1 MSRFLLL
8 SASMGAGHDAA
19 CTELARRLDAAGHE
33 SMELDVLRLLPG
45 PIGAGL
51 RGFYHLVIRRA
62 PFVYSG
68 IYSAF
73 FQPGDGPRPGSTPLA
88 ALAEGRLLDAVA
100 HSRADA
106 VVSIFHLAAQVT
118 GRARERGRLAVPCA
132 TLVTDFAVHRQWL
145 QPGNDLNLCL
155 TGAAAEEARHALG
168 RPSAVYGPLVPEA
181 FHPHPDGEQQWRERF
196 AAALEGAS
204 RGGGEYTDG
213 SRGAGGGAGR
223 GRGRGRPTVLLSAG
237 AWGAGTGFTRT
248 AETLRLAG
256 YHPVVLCGR
265 DERLRTRLMR
275 VEGTTALGWVGDMPG
290 LLAASDALLD
300 NAAGQTALQALA
312 VGVPVIG
319 WRPIPGHGIAGVR
332 RMAELGLSDYA
343 ANEQELVRALGRLV
357 PDGPERRSRV
367 ANGRALLDAD
377 VVAPLEAM
385 VEGAEG
391 RMRGEGAAGRGAA
404 ASDDGAGSARMARL
418 RRTGEDVVGHVGDD
432 VLGNMGEVGAGRTD
446 GVGQMGEPGEPLA
459 G

>member
-19 CTELARRLDAAGHE
+19 CAELARRLNAAGHE
-33 SMELDVLRLLPG
+33 SVELDVLRLLPG

-106 VVSIFHLAAQVT
+106 VVSLFHLAAQLT
-118 GRARERGRLAVPCA
+118 GRARARGRLAVPSA
-132 TLVTDFAVHRQWL
+132 ALVTDFAVHRQWL

-155 TGAAAEEARHALG
+155 TGPAAQEARHALG
-168 RPSAVYGPLVPEA
+168 RPSAVYGPLVPES
-181 FHPHPDGEQQWRERF
+181 FHPHPPGEQRWHERF
-196 AAALEGAS
+196 AEGGRS
-204 RGGGEYTDG
+204 GQSG
-213 SRGAGGGAGR
+213 GAGGSGGM
-223 GRGRGRPTVLLSAG
+223 GGTGTGTGTGTGRPMVVLSAG
-237 AWGAGTGFTRT
+237 AWGAGTRFTRT
-248 AETLRLAG
+248 AETLRHAG
-256 YHPVVLCGR
+256 YHPIVLCGR
-265 DERLRTRLMR
+265 DERLRRRLTH
-275 VEGTTALGWVGDMPG
+275 VKGATALGWVEDMPG
-290 LLAASDALLD
+290 LLAASAALLD

-312 VGVPVIG
+312 VGIPVIG

-343 ANEQELVRALGRLV
+343 ANEAELVQALDRLV
-357 PDGPERRSRV
+357 PDGPRRSNRI
-367 ANGRALLDAD
+367 AAGRALLEPD

-385 VEGAEG
+385 VAE
-391 RMRGEGAAGRGAA
+391 R
-404 ASDDGAGSARMARL
+404 
-418 RRTGEDVVGHVGDD
+418 
-432 VLGNMGEVGAGRTD
+432 
-446 GVGQMGEPGEPLA
+446 
-459 G
+459 